1 MDFEVEMRGNI
12 ETAEVQMKGW
22 SEYKAR
28 STLEFDNNPDGI
40 SSAKVLLC
48 VIIEVHMS
56 DSKRWGR
63 ASK

>member
-1 MDFEVEMRGNI
+1 
-12 ETAEVQMKGW
+12 MKGW